1 MDLPNQ
7 AGNSLLLKIAL
18 QMEMRFILTWTITVT
33 GVAAGDRRCRSLSSR
48 QLPSLQDTEYKD
60 L

>member
-1 MDLPNQ
+1 
-7 AGNSLLLKIAL
+7 
-18 QMEMRFILTWTITVT
+18 MEKRFILTWTITVT
-33 GVAAGDRRCRSLSSR
+33 SVAAGDRRCRPLSSR